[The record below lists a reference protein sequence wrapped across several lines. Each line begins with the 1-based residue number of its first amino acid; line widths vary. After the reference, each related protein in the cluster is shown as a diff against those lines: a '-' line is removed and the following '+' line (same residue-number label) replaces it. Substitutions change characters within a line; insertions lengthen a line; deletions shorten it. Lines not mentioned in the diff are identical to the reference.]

1 MNEVSENQPVVQAH
15 GDAHVP
21 LIMDVNSVGGRL
33 AQAREQRGWTV
44 QYVAEQLKLSQTQI
58 LALEADQL
66 EKLPKLVIVRGFV
79 RAYSKLLRIDA
90 EPLMSLL
97 PQDSEPVH
105 LETSLRPALSTPFI
119 ESRTSLSGHQEN
131 NRRYMVGMLVLLL
144 VVAVILFF
152 QRTDYG
158 QSLQAWIF
166 GGGAKTP
173 ASTEVSAVPAA
184 IELPATS
191 VNGSVPSISM
201 AQNTASG
208 ASDAVAS
215 AASLAQQNQ
224 EVNNAPA
231 MATSTAST
239 ASVAVN
245 AERAP
250 QAAAPAST
258 ASVPALALAEPVV
271 NSNDALVLKFKQD
284 SWIFV
289 KADGGAVLSS
299 HLAKAGTEETFAV
312 KQGLFMKI
320 GNAAGVEA
328 SLRGKPLV
336 IVPERDSK
344 VANVSVK

>member
-1 MNEVSENQPVVQAH
+1 MNEVSENQPMVQVN

-97 PQDSEPVH
+97 PQDSEAVH

-173 ASTEVSAVPAA
+173 ASIEVPAA
-184 IELPATS
+184 IELPANS
-191 VNGSVPSISM
+191 VNGSLPSVM
-201 AQNTASG
+201 TAQNAASG
-208 ASDAVAS
+208 ASDVVAS

-224 EVNNAPA
+224 EVNNEAGI
-231 MATSTAST
+231 ATSSLTAST

-250 QAAAPAST
+250 PAAAAAST
-258 ASVPALALAEPVV
+258 ASAPAVALAEPVV

>member
-166 GGGAKTP
+166 GSGVKTP
-173 ASTEVSAVPAA
+173 ASIEVSAA

-191 VNGSVPSISM
+191 VNGSVPSIVM

-224 EVNNAPA
+224 EVNNAPG

-258 ASVPALALAEPVV
+258 ASAPPVAPTEPIV

>member
-1 MNEVSENQPVVQAH
+1 MNEVSENQPMVQVN

-131 NRRYMVGMLVLLL
+131 NRKYMVGMLVLLL

-173 ASTEVSAVPAA
+173 ASTEVSAA

-191 VNGSVPSISM
+191 VNGSVPSIAM

-208 ASDAVAS
+208 ASDVVAS

-258 ASVPALALAEPVV
+258 ASVPALALTEPVV
-271 NSNDALVLKFKQD
+271 NSNDTLVLKFKQD

>member
-1 MNEVSENQPVVQAH
+1 MNEVSENQPMVQVN

-152 QRTDYG
+152 QRTEYG

-173 ASTEVSAVPAA
+173 ASIEVPAA
-184 IELPATS
+184 IELPANS
-191 VNGSVPSISM
+191 VNGSVPSVM
-201 AQNTASG
+201 TAQNAASG
-208 ASDAVAS
+208 ASDVVAS

-224 EVNNAPA
+224 EVNNEPGIAISSLA
-231 MATSTAST
+231 AST
-239 ASVAVN
+239 ASVPVN

-250 QAAAPAST
+250 PAAAPAST
-258 ASVPALALAEPVV
+258 ASAPAVALAEPVV

>member
-1 MNEVSENQPVVQAH
+1 MNEVSENQPMVQVN

-33 AQAREQRGWTV
+33 SQAREQRGWTV

-173 ASTEVSAVPAA
+173 ASIEVPAA
-184 IELPATS
+184 IELPVNS
-191 VNGSVPSISM
+191 VNGTGPSVM
-201 AQNTASG
+201 TVQNAASG
-208 ASDAVAS
+208 ASDVVAS

-224 EVNNAPA
+224 EVNNEPGI
-231 MATSTAST
+231 ATSSLTAST

-250 QAAAPAST
+250 QATVPAST
-258 ASVPALALAEPVV
+258 ASAPTVALAEPVV
-271 NSNDALVLKFKQD
+271 NSNDVLVLKFKQD

-299 HLAKAGTEETFAV
+299 HLAKAGTEETFTV